1 MTTHTLLENDYATLV
16 YYPESG
22 IVHHEFRK
30 FIYGDALREILEVGL
45 TAFQQY
51 GASKWLSDDRKN
63 SAVPQADLEWA
74 LEYWVMPMIQSGWKY
89 WAVVL
94 PDKAVGRAAM
104 KRIVDALGEYGLNI
118 EVFEDPD
125 EAMNWLISQ

>member
-1 MTTHTLLENDYATLV
+1 M
-16 YYPESG
+16 
-22 IVHHEFRK
+22 HHEFRK

-74 LEYWVMPMIQSGWKY
+74 VEFWVIPMIQSGWKY

-94 PDKAVGRAAM
+94 PDKAVGKAAM
-104 KRIVDALGEYGLNI
+104 MRIIENFTQYGLTI
-118 EVFEDPD
+118 EVFDDPAD
-125 EAMNWLISQ
+125 ALNWLNSM

>member
-16 YYPESG
+16 YHPESG

-74 LEYWVMPMIQSGWKY
+74 VEFWVIPMIQSGWKY

-94 PDKAVGRAAM
+94 PDKAVGKAAM
-104 KRIVDALGEYGLNI
+104 MRIIENFTQYGLTI
-118 EVFEDPD
+118 EVFDDPAD
-125 EAMNWLISQ
+125 ALNWLNSM